1 MKSSQ
6 KRISAIIFT
15 VVLTLVLCFN
25 MSTIAFAAS
34 ADEISSQADFT
45 MTDGCFDNYTDSDYY
60 YNRGTGTQ
68 DTSKSI
74 KDYPDYFFQ
83 RFYGYY
89 NLTDEWILGFVP
101 EELFIYEGEYFY
113 IGQQN
118 GFFVDNFS
126 TFFILPAP
134 INLSFSS

>member
-1 MKSSQ
+1 M
-6 KRISAIIFT
+6 
-15 VVLTLVLCFN
+15 LVLCFN

-34 ADEISSQADFT
+34 ADEINSQSNFT
-45 MTDGCFDNYTDSDYY
+45 MTDGCFDYYTDSDYY
-60 YNRGTGTQ
+60 YNKSTGTQ

-74 KDYPDYFFQ
+74 ADYPNYFFQ

-101 EELFIYEGEYFY
+101 EELFIYEGQYFY

-118 GFFVDNFS
+118 GFFVENNGTIGFCR
-126 TFFILPAP
+126 
-134 INLSFSS
+134 INK